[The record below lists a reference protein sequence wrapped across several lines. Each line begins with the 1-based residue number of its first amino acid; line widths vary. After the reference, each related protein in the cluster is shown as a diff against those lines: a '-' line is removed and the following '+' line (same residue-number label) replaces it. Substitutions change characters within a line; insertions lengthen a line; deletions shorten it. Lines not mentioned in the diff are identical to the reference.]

1 MAIVALTFIL
11 ILGIVLGTYYAFVV
25 RPERD
30 ERSTLLGRLAIR
42 RVSSQL
48 LKPGALE
55 RPVDKLS
62 HVRTVQAVLSRA
74 KGLSGPIER
83 LIMQSGLQIT
93 VGTLVMASVLLGC
106 LGYLVV
112 KVLTHFTVL
121 GLAAAP
127 LFAIIPA
134 LFVRWKRT
142 RRFGKFEEQFPE
154 AIELMARALRAGHAF
169 PTGILMVADEIPS
182 PVGAEFRL
190 LYDRQNFGMPLS
202 DALKGMADRV
212 PILDA
217 RFFTTAVLTQRETG
231 GNLSEILQNLAAVIR
246 DRFKVKRQ
254 VRAVTAHGR
263 ITGWILAGLP
273 PALALVLSMVS
284 PEFMKPM
291 ITDPLGIKM
300 IAIGGTMQVIGSLII
315 RKLVNIRY

>member
-1 MAIVALTFIL
+1 MAMVVLTFIL
-11 ILGIVLGTYYAFVV
+11 ILAIVIGAYYAFVV
-25 RPERD
+25 RPERN
-30 ERSTLLGRLAIR
+30 EHSKLLVRLATPKIK
-42 RVSSQL
+42 SQL
-48 LKPGALE
+48 LKPGELE

-62 HVRTVQAVLSRA
+62 DVRIVQAVLSRA
-74 KGLSGPIER
+74 QGLSTPIER
-83 LIMQSGLQIT
+83 LIVQSGLQIT
-93 VGTLVMASVLLGC
+93 VGSLVMASVLLGC
-106 LGYLVV
+106 VGYLAV
-112 KVLTHFTVL
+112 KFLTHFTVL
-121 GLAAAP
+121 ALAAVP
-127 LFAIIPA
+127 LFASIPFT
-134 LFVRWKRT
+134 FVRWKRT
-142 RRFGKFEEQFPE
+142 KRFGMFEEQFPE

-182 PVGAEFRL
+182 PVGAEFKL

-231 GNLSEILQNLAAVIR
+231 GNLSEILDNLAAVIR

-263 ITGWILAGLP
+263 ITGWILAAMP
-273 PALALVLSMVS
+273 PVLALILSMVS
-284 PEFMKPM
+284 PEHMKPM
-291 ITDPLGIKM
+291 VTDPLGIRM
-300 IAIGGTMQVIGSLII
+300 IAVGGTMQVIGSLII